1 MHDFLYMPGCLIVN
15 DENNY
20 ENYYLI
26 KLVRLY
32 CTYSA
37 HQRFN
42 LILEHEIICEKPES
56 YLAEIKP
63 TCGT

>member
-1 MHDFLYMPGCLIVN
+1 MHDFFIHMPGCLIVN
-15 DENNY
+15 DENNDEKY
-20 ENYYLI
+20 HLSWS
-26 KLVRLY
+26 RLY

-42 LILEHEIICEKPES
+42 LILEHEIIFEKPES